1 LKERD
6 TRDFLWGWSTR
17 TRRIALIA
25 FALLALAVAALSTEL
40 RTRGRPRAVDAR
52 LVIDLNT
59 APPAVLM
66 ALPRLGPVLV
76 DRIVKE
82 RQARPFR
89 SLADFDDRVKGI
101 GPVTVAALAPYARF
115 EEEEVEP
122 AKTVMTTGDASR
134 PAP

>member
-6 TRDFLWGWSTR
+6 ARESLWGWSTR
-17 TRRIALIA
+17 TRRIVLIA
-25 FALLALAVAALSTEL
+25 FAVLALAVFALSTEL
-40 RTRGRPRAVDAR
+40 RTRRRPHPVDVR

-101 GPVTVAALAPYARF
+101 GPVTVAAIAPYVRF
-115 EEEEVEP
+115 EEEDVEP
-122 AKTVMTTGDASR
+122 PKTVVTIGDASR